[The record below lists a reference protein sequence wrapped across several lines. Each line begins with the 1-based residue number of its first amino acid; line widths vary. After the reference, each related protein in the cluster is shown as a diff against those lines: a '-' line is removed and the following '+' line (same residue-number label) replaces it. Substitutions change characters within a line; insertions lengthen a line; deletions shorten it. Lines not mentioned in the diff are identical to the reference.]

1 MHLFLNKPKSTHFS
15 SVCNNS
21 TVANF
26 IFSYMNIIEI
36 SLHTLFYMLASI
48 NEEHVS
54 TGEARAEDSETL
66 SECPQ
71 LLTISLA
78 KGLRSTPYIL
88 GQRRCVNWGTPY
100 SSNLYDFVV
109 IKCLY
114 NAFLFLDIENI
125 SLPVTEFAI
134 TVHCLSIRRTAA
146 LHQCILWS

>member
-1 MHLFLNKPKSTHFS
+1 MLHSVYKKNQMHLFLNKPKSTHFS

-26 IFSYMNIIEI
+26 IFSYMNIIEM

-71 LLTISLA
+71 LLTIFNVNCIFASQGSTIHSVHPWLA
-78 KGLRSTPYIL
+78 KMRQL
-88 GQRRCVNWGTPY
+88 GN
-100 SSNLYDFVV
+100 S
-109 IKCLY
+109 I
-114 NAFLFLDIENI
+114 FLE
-125 SLPVTEFAI
+125 P
-134 TVHCLSIRRTAA
+134 IRF
-146 LHQCILWS
+146 CSY